1 MANEPQ
7 AAHKR
12 ARTPAL
18 RRAQLFAGTRS
29 RRQPR
34 TRLRLFIARALRV
47 VAALS
52 IVSVIATTA
61 AFAYLYSH
69 YSKIVDRRLASGYL
83 TSRAGIYAAPRVLRP
98 GQRMTAER
106 LSEILRRAGYVDR
119 EASRVWNGRFRT
131 EDDAVEIRPNNTGD
145 ESSAQDFGVVR
156 IQLDRR
162 GQIAS
167 IDGDGVALDSYALA
181 PEPLT
186 IDAAEKT
193 TDRAALSYDEI
204 PPLLARAILSIEDR
218 RFFEHGPVDLWGIAR
233 AAFSWGKEEQ
243 DFKQGGSTITQ
254 QLVKNT
260 YLTPER
266 TLRRKFREAALAS
279 VIESRIRKQD
289 ILALYCNEIYL
300 GRRGSISV
308 RGVRQAARVFFGKEL
323 KDLTLAEAATIAGMI
338 QSPARYAPDRR
349 PESARVR
356 RNTVL
361 AAMLR
366 DGAITQDEARAAS
379 AEPVSVAPVEHADA
393 VAPYFIDYA
402 SRFVES
408 RLPPSSAESGQ
419 GLRIYTTLDL
429 DLQKAAEE
437 SIKNQ
442 LARLEKVFKG
452 KKRPQAALVALDPRN
467 GRVLAMVGGDSYA
480 ESQLNRATDA
490 LRQPGS
496 VFKPVVYA
504 AAVEAGISPLTLSSD
519 APREFTYDGGSKY
532 RPANYG
538 GAFSMRDVTLRTG
551 LVRSLNVVTV
561 DAAMRTGLTRVAA
574 LAERLGLPRPQ
585 AYPSLALGTTEATP
599 LEVATAYTAFAA
611 GGRVAR
617 PNPLLRVE
625 AASGMNALEEG
636 GVSLLGEDGASS
648 LAESGAGALEGNDA
662 SSPEGIGVSSPGGN
676 GTSAL
681 GGNVPDFA
689 QVLKPS
695 TAYMLTDILSAV
707 VDHGT
712 ARAARGAIKGVA
724 VAGKTGTSRD
734 GWFAGFTPNLVC
746 VVWVGFD
753 DGEELNLTGAD
764 SALPAWVEFVRR
776 AVELRPDLGGQSF
789 ERPASIATVEIDP
802 ETGLLASASC
812 PQRERV
818 AVAPGFVP
826 DHECSLHGDPWG
838 LRALAEAS
846 TPAVPPSSELTATAQ
861 TTDADIRDAAQAFYA
876 PPTRAPHATRRDA
889 GATLFEADVGE
900 ERQAEDAS
908 RATQI
913 IIGRDGRRRLTNDPQ
928 VFKSRADGWRE

>member
-1 MANEPQ
+1 MATELQ
-7 AAHKR
+7 AAHSRAQTPATTR
-12 ARTPAL
+12 AR
-18 RRAQLFAGTRS
+18 LFAATRA
-29 RRQPR
+29 RRGPR
-34 TRLRLFIARALRV
+34 TRRRRILARVLRV
-47 VAALS
+47 FAALL
-52 IVSVIATTA
+52 IVSVVATTA
-61 AFAYLYSH
+61 SFAYLYSH

-106 LSEILRRAGYVDR
+106 LSEILRRAGYIDG
-119 EASRVWNGRFRT
+119 EASRVWNGRFQT
-131 EDDAVEIRPNNTGD
+131 DGDAVEIHPTGAGD
-145 ESSAQDFGVVR
+145 ETTQDFGVVR
-156 IQLDRR
+156 VQLDRR

-167 IDGDGVALDSYALA
+167 VTGDGAPLDSYALA
-181 PEPLT
+181 PEPLAA
-186 IDAAEKT
+186 DAAEKT

-204 PPLLARAILSIEDR
+204 PPPLARAILSIEDR

-233 AAFSWGKEEQ
+233 AAFSWGEEEQ

-266 TLRRKFREAALAS
+266 TLRRKFHEAALAS
-279 VIESRIRKQD
+279 VIESRMSKQD
-289 ILALYCNEIYL
+289 IFALYCNEIYL

-323 KDLTLAEAATIAGMI
+323 PDLTLAEGATIAGMI
-338 QSPARYAPDRR
+338 QSPARYAPDRH
-349 PESARVR
+349 PDSARVR

-366 DGAITQDEARAAS
+366 DGAITQDEARDAAGQ
-379 AEPVSVAPVEHADA
+379 PVSVVPLEHADA
-393 VAPYFIDYA
+393 VAPYFIDYVG
-402 SRFVES
+402 RFVES
-408 RLPPSSAESGQ
+408 RLPPTFAESGQ
-419 GLRIYTTLDL
+419 ALRVYTTLDL
-429 DLQKAAEE
+429 ELQQVAEE

-452 KKRPQAALVALDPRN
+452 RRRPQAALVALDPRN

-504 AAVEAGISPLTLSSD
+504 AAIEGGISPLTLSTD
-519 APREFTYDGGSKY
+519 APREFTYDGNSKY

-538 GAFSMRDVTLRTG
+538 GAFSMHDVTLRTG
-551 LVRSLNVVTV
+551 LVHSLNVVTV
-561 DAAMRTGLTRVAA
+561 DAAMRTGLTRVAT
-574 LAERLGLPRPQ
+574 LAESLGLPRPQ

-611 GGRVAR
+611 AGRVAR

-625 AASGMNALEEG
+625 AAGGMYA
-636 GVSLLGEDGASS
+636 LGEGGASS
-648 LAESGAGALEGNDA
+648 PVESGAGALEGNDA
-662 SSPEGIGVSSPGGN
+662 LSLEGSSVSSR
-676 GTSAL
+676 
-681 GGNVPDFA
+681 GGNVPDSA

-695 TAYMLTDILSAV
+695 TAYMMTDMLSAV

-776 AVELRPDLGGQSF
+776 AVELRPELGGQSF

-802 ETGLLASASC
+802 ETGLLASPSC

-818 AVAPGFVP
+818 PVAPGFVP

-838 LRALAEAS
+838 LRALAADS
-846 TPAVPPSSELTATAQ
+846 APAVPPSPAQTATAQ
-861 TTDADIRDAAQAFYA
+861 TTDADIRDAAQAFYTQ
-876 PPTRAPHATRRDA
+876 PTRATRRDA
-889 GATLFEADVGE
+889 SATLFEADVGE
-900 ERQAEDAS
+900 ERQAEDAR
-908 RATQI
+908 RATQVV
-913 IIGRDGRRRLTNDPQ
+913 IGRDGRRRLTNDPQ
-928 VFKSRADGWRE
+928 VFKSRADGWQK